1 MSEPEQLLEPSQ
13 LGAVAI
19 QGAAVSDPGAPCVL
33 KFVGLCS
40 GGQPRLPLSPEGP
53 AAISPHYWSG
63 RKEVEKRENRLSEYC
78 RGALPNHIL
87 GFVSI
92 LNAPVAAK
100 AGKL

>member
-1 MSEPEQLLEPSQ
+1 MSEPEQLLDPSQ
-13 LGAVAI
+13 PGAVAI
-19 QGAAVSDPGAPCVL
+19 QGATLSDPGAPCVL

-40 GGQPRLPLSPEGP
+40 GGQPWVP
-53 AAISPHYWSG
+53 AAISPCYWSG

-92 LNAPVAAK
+92 LNATVAAK